1 MPGGVSGCKG
11 LGLSTCVR
19 TGHDASGQLDVG
31 CGTGD
36 DVGVLESDIGVVA
49 VIAAAVVAALSVV
62 YVWSKD
68 QGRRERAWRLIKL
81 LLGR

>member
-1 MPGGVSGCKG
+1 M
-11 LGLSTCVR
+11 
-19 TGHDASGQLDVG
+19 
-31 CGTGD
+31 
-36 DVGVLESDIGVVA
+36 LESDIGVVA